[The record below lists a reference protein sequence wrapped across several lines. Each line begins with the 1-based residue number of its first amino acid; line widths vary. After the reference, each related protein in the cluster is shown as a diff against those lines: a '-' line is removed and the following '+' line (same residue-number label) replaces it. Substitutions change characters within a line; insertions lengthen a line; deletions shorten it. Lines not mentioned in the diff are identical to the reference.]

1 MSDENNQICQ
11 LARIKLSPE
20 GAYLVAKAVKGR
32 FLYKRHFSLKMDEI
46 CAVSFFPEGC
56 PNNSTTSA
64 RHPVKSV
71 CPGILCVFLS
81 RECINSIET
90 SLPLQKD
97 MPEEIYDFREHGL
110 IIEVCEDL

>member
-1 MSDENNQICQ
+1 MKSNITF
-11 LARIKLSPE
+11 
-20 GAYLVAKAVKGR
+20 KAAVLR
-32 FLYKRHFSLKMDEI
+32 EI
-46 CAVSFFPEGC
+46 SNIYSGC

-90 SLPLQKD
+90 SLPLQKVFD
-97 MPEEIYDFREHGL
+97 VI
-110 IIEVCEDL
+110 